1 MPCGAHCF
9 ILYLQAGFHLSPP
22 LSFCAE
28 DDLKAKQPLLLLSGL
43 YAPFASGGRGEQS
56 GQASAHPSHLHRPI
70 APHTAEMPAA
80 AATAAMPCSEHIHC
94 VTSLWNQGPHVI
106 RMQFSKFACRFPPS
120 TVVLPFLSVMSLQ
133 IVCEHRYDT
142 LE

>member
-43 YAPFASGGRGEQS
+43 YAPHPPLHPEEEESN
-56 GQASAHPSHLHRPI
+56 QAECLLTFLTCTVPLP
-70 APHTAEMPAA
+70 
-80 AATAAMPCSEHIHC
+80 PCSRDACCSSHRSNALQRAHLLCNI
-94 VTSLWNQGPHVI
+94 SLEP
-106 RMQFSKFACRFPPS
+106 
-120 TVVLPFLSVMSLQ
+120 LPKGHM
-133 IVCEHRYDT
+133 
-142 LE
+142 